1 MAKTFQQLM
10 REGTGT
16 SSADNFI
23 GKKPDDE
30 EATTKKKYRA
40 KGEQD
45 FADMHS
51 RNTVKSDHPVAT
63 DAQFA
68 SSAIPSSH
76 KGFDPK
82 HAGEMKPPRQGSS
95 PKPFKE
101 AFADD
106 ETELSEDVLADL
118 RNIVKTK
125 GAKSVKFANGKSIK
139 VDMTTAN
146 ALVQVHDNLNDKNK
160 AKFADQLN
168 KGPNS
173 FMKMADFAFSVGK

>member
-1 MAKTFQQLM
+1 MAKTYQQLM

-16 SSADNFI
+16 SAASNFI
-23 GKKPDDE
+23 GKPADDE

-45 FADMHS
+45 FADQH
-51 RNTVKSDHPVAT
+51 NTVRSDHPVAT

-68 SSAIPSSH
+68 SSQISSDPH
-76 KGFDPK
+76 KGFSPK
-82 HAGEMKPPRQGSS
+82 HAGEMNPIPQGSS
-95 PKPFKE
+95 AKSFKE
-101 AFADD
+101 AFGSD
-106 ETELSEDVLADL
+106 EEVELSEDVLADL

-125 GAKSVKFANGKSIK
+125 GAKSVKFANGKTLK

-168 KGPNS
+168 KGPSS